1 MATVVTPWTER
12 SARLVATTWKTVPA
26 LPFGTVNRPVSL
38 MVPPFADQLR
48 ALSLALLTR
57 AANWTLA
64 PGATVGFSGE
74 SVMDAVG
81 DTFAAEL
88 DATGAIADRHPTVA
102 NSGREMIATKT
113 AV

>member
-1 MATVVTPWTER
+1 L
-12 SARLVATTWKTVPA
+12 S
-26 LPFGTVNRPVSL
+26 FGTVNMPVL
-38 MVPPFADQLR
+38 LIMPPFADQLT

-64 PGATVGFSGE
+64 PGATVAFSGE
-74 SVMDAVG
+74 SVMDDEG

-102 NSGREMIATKT
+102 NSGRDMIATKR